1 MEQPL
6 PAERH
11 RRIQDL
17 LREHRVVRV
26 SSLSELMGVSEVTI
40 RRDLEVLE
48 ARGVLERTHGGAVA
62 TRWMGAEPAYVE
74 AMSRNQDAKAAI
86 GRAAAS
92 MVGSGDTI
100 YLNGGTTTLQVFRA
114 LRAQELNVIT
124 NHVGIAL
131 EAADREVEVLLLGGR
146 YRPPSNSLVGPLAT
160 EALRRTHATKAF
172 IGVEGVIAGSGLT
185 TPVAAEA
192 EIARLMI
199 EQTRGRVIAVAD
211 HTKIGTVADFVI
223 TSLDQVDALVV
234 DDGLTDEYR
243 ERLDAAGIEIVVAS
257 TRSAVPARGG

>member
-1 MEQPL
+1 VEQPL

-11 RRIQDL
+11 RRIEEL

-26 SSLSELMGVSEVTI
+26 SSLSELLGVSEVTI
-40 RRDLEVLE
+40 RRDLETLE

-62 TRWMGAEPAYVE
+62 TQWMGAEPAYVE
-74 AMSRNQDAKAAI
+74 AMSRNPEAKAAI
-86 GRAAAS
+86 GRAAAE
-92 MVGSGDTI
+92 MVEAGDTV

-114 LRAQELNVIT
+114 LRTPATKIVT

-131 EAADREVEVLLLGGR
+131 EAAERDLEVLLLGGR
-146 YRPPSNSLVGPLAT
+146 YRAPSNSLVGPIAT

-172 IGVEGVIAGSGLT
+172 IGVEGVIVGSGLT

-211 HTKIGTVADFVI
+211 HMKIGIAADFVI
-223 TSLDQVDALVV
+223 TSLESVDALVV
-234 DDGLTDEYR
+234 DDGVTDEYR
-243 ERLDAAGIEIVVAS
+243 ERLADEAIEVVVAS
-257 TRSAVPARGG
+257 TGSAVPARGG